1 MAFLASP
8 IFAAATSIIGTGV
21 GVASAIGQ
29 GNYQAAVAEQNA
41 KIAQQNAQRATD
53 RAAIEAQEN
62 DLLTRGMLGQ
72 QMAAMSAS
80 GVSTDSPSFLM
91 TRRAARTRGRLDTL
105 NIIQGGQLEN
115 YNYLTDATNQRAVA
129 AGARS
134 QGYANAFGTALGGV
148 GSLISTARPTVMAS
162 RFDPWITKTGT
173 NLRRFG

>member
-8 IFAAATSIIGTGV
+8 IFAAATSLIGTGV
-21 GVASAIGQ
+21 GVASAIGTA
-29 GNYQAAVAEQNA
+29 NYQSAVAEQNA
-41 KIAQQNAQRATD
+41 KIAQQNAARATD

-91 TRRAARTRGRLDTL
+91 TRKAARTRGRLDTL
-105 NIIQGGQLEN
+105 NIIQGGQVES
-115 YNYLTDATNQRAVA
+115 YNHQLDAVNQRAAA

-134 QGYANAFGTALGGV
+134 QGYANAIGTGLGGL
-148 GSLISTARPTVMAS
+148 GNLIGMARPSPMAS
-162 RFDPWITKTGT
+162 RFDPWVTKST
-173 NLRRFG
+173 NLRRYG